1 MMPQRISKKI
11 FIYLLIFFT
20 LVTINNTKLSN
31 DFYEIKNIDI
41 SGLNKTETIK
51 IYNDLTVFKKDNIFL
66 FDKENISKKIY
77 SNQFVENFKIFKIY
91 PSTLNIEIKK
101 TEFLAITK
109 KNNNDYLI
117 GNNGNLIEKKNAI
130 LNLPYIFGNIN
141 VSNFLKFK
149 KIIDNSN
156 FKFREIEN
164 LYYFKSN
171 RWDLTTKDG
180 LSLKMPSNLTVEKL
194 NLIYEI
200 IKKDNFKTS
209 KILDF
214 RQSNMMVI
222 NE

>member
-66 FDKENISKKIY
+66 FDRENISKKIY

-117 GNNGNLIEKKNAI
+117 GNNGNLIEKKMQ
-130 LNLPYIFGNIN
+130 F
-141 VSNFLKFK
+141 
-149 KIIDNSN
+149 
-156 FKFREIEN
+156 
-164 LYYFKSN
+164 
-171 RWDLTTKDG
+171 
-180 LSLKMPSNLTVEKL
+180 
-194 NLIYEI
+194 
-200 IKKDNFKTS
+200 
-209 KILDF
+209 
-214 RQSNMMVI
+214 
-222 NE
+222 